1 MSKKHGG
8 FVMAGNIIEIP
19 QSKRLVPIWGQQ
31 LRIAAYCRVSTG
43 HEGQQN
49 GLKNQIEFYTEYIQ

>member
-1 MSKKHGG
+1 
-8 FVMAGNIIEIP
+8 MAGNIIEIP